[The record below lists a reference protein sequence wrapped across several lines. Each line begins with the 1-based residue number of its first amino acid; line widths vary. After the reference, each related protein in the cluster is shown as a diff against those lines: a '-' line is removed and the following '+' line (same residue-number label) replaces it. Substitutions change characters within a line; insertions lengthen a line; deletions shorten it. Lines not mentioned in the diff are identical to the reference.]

1 MLVNKR
7 QDELLQ
13 IQRDHSGI
21 DTTTTQLKLE
31 VQKLREEV
39 LLSQDLCDSRQKKL
53 DSLLEEQKSY
63 ASKLEEVYVFCVM
76 AMMCRGPST
85 SWS

>member
-63 ASKLEEVYVFCVM
+63 ASKLEEVPVLCDGHGV
-76 AMMCRGPST
+76 
-85 SWS
+85 